1 MAQFLSKPFGMTPNG
16 EKINEY
22 IISNPGGLA
31 VSVLNYGC
39 IIKNIWVPTK
49 RGPVDVV
56 LGHDT
61 YADYVKDFESSGSTC
76 CGAFVGRYAN
86 RIENAVFNVGGKTYQ
101 LEANNGKNHLHGT
114 FPRKLYEVK
123 TFGDTLLLEAESP
136 DGEDGFPGNLKI
148 SVRYI
153 LTEDNALRMDYRVS
167 SDADTIINLTNHTYF
182 NLDGGGDVL
191 GQKLRIYASR
201 YLEGNNETCPTGN
214 ILPVAGTPMDFRA
227 GKPIGR
233 DIDTGFSQT
242 TMVGGGYDHC
252 FVIDRGRGASQSL
265 CAWASSD
272 KTGISMKVYTT
283 QPGVQLY
290 TGNFLQDCPAPGKG
304 GVPMQKYGGFDHC
317 FVIDRDRG
325 SSQSLCAWATSE
337 KSGIS
342 MKMYTTQPG
351 IQLYTGNFLQ
361 NCPSPGKG
369 GVPLEKYGGFA
380 LETQHFPC
388 SPSHPE
394 FPTTVLRAGKV
405 FRANT
410 TLRFFTGR
418 QCGRL

>member
-123 TFGDTLLLEAESP
+123 AFGDTLLLEAESP

-182 NLDGGGDVL
+182 NQALRVPVSGGQQRD
-191 GQKLRIYASR
+191 
-201 YLEGNNETCPTGN
+201 
-214 ILPVAGTPMDFRA
+214 LPHRQYPA
-227 GKPIGR
+227 
-233 DIDTGFSQT
+233 
-242 TMVGGGYDHC
+242 
-252 FVIDRGRGASQSL
+252 RGRHADGF
-265 CAWASSD
+265 
-272 KTGISMKVYTT
+272 
-283 QPGVQLY
+283 PGGQ
-290 TGNFLQDCPAPGKG
+290 AHWPGHRHRLFPDHHG
-304 GVPMQKYGGFDHC
+304 G
-317 FVIDRDRG
+317 R
-325 SSQSLCAWATSE
+325 
-337 KSGIS
+337 
-342 MKMYTTQPG
+342 
-351 IQLYTGNFLQ
+351 
-361 NCPSPGKG
+361 
-369 GVPLEKYGGFA
+369 
-380 LETQHFPC
+380 
-388 SPSHPE
+388 
-394 FPTTVLRAGKV
+394 
-405 FRANT
+405 
-410 TLRFFTGR
+410 
-418 QCGRL
+418 RL

>member
-1 MAQFLSKPFGMTPNG
+1 MAQFRSKPFGVTKNG
-16 EKINEY
+16 EKVNEY
-22 IISNPGGLA
+22 IMSNPGGLA

-39 IIKNIWVPTK
+39 VIKNIFVPTK
-49 RGPVDVV
+49 QGPVDVV
-56 LGHDT
+56 VGHDT
-61 YADYVKDFESSGSTC
+61 FADYENDFNSPSSTC

-86 RIENAVFNVGGKTYQ
+86 RIENAEFSIGGQKYQ

-114 FPRKLYEVK
+114 FPKKLYDVK
-123 TFGDTLLLEAESP
+123 AFGDTLLMETESP
-136 DGEDGFPGNLKI
+136 AGEDGFPGNLKI

-191 GQKLRIYASR
+191 NQKLRIYASR
-201 YLEGNNETCPTGN
+201 FLEGNNEACPTGN
-214 ILPVAGTPMDFRA
+214 ILPVVNTPMDFRA
-227 GKPIGR
+227 GKIIGKE
-233 DIDTGFSQT
+233 IDSGYSQT
-242 TMVGGGYDHC
+242 TMAGGGYDHC

-290 TGNFLQDCPAPGKG
+290 TGNFLQDCPTPGKG
-304 GVPMQKYGGFDHC
+304 GVPMQ
-317 FVIDRDRG
+317 
-325 SSQSLCAWATSE
+325 
-337 KSGIS
+337 
-342 MKMYTTQPG
+342 
-351 IQLYTGNFLQ
+351 
-361 NCPSPGKG
+361 
-369 GVPLEKYGGFA
+369 KYGGFA

-410 TLRFFTGR
+410 TLRFFTGK
-418 QCGRL
+418 QCGKL